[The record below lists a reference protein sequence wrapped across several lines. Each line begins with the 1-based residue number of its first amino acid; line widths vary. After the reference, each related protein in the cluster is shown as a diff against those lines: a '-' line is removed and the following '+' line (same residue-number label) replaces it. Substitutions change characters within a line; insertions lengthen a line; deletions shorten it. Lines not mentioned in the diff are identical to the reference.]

1 MEEQKKDVLLSGGAD
16 GADVEF
22 GKYAKRHG
30 HQVIHYGFKGKNKSK
45 KKASFFWGARFLISG
60 VFLILRNDQQ
70 LGGQGGN

>member
-30 HQVIHYGFKGKNKSK
+30 HQVIHYGFKGKNRVRRRLL
-45 KKASFFWGARFLISG
+45 F
-60 VFLILRNDQQ
+60 
-70 LGGQGGN
+70 LGGRGF